1 MLREVK
7 LWDSATTH
15 PETMKFV
22 ASSKRWASTSLG
34 KSGDDAGADEEG
46 DDAGDTQQSNPAE
59 SASTSSSTPK
69 LPTTHNPLLPT
80 IYGQLCICAKSYQS
94 AICGLPYVWIYF
106 SLLTSGSDVVYLL
119 LAYDHFPDD
128 PVICLCL
135 AIASFGR
142 AMQRQA
148 DNRHHLIAQVR
159 IPPLRCS
166 QFGIHIPRLGD
177 GVPHT
182 VP

>member
-1 MLREVK
+1 MCEEL
-7 LWDSATTH
+7 
-15 PETMKFV
+15 
-22 ASSKRWASTSLG
+22 SKRNMWVAVRL
-34 KSGDDAGADEEG
+34 DLFFAADEWG
-46 DDAGDTQQSNPAE
+46 
-59 SASTSSSTPK
+59 
-69 LPTTHNPLLPT
+69 H
-80 IYGQLCICAKSYQS
+80 
-94 AICGLPYVWIYF
+94 
-106 SLLTSGSDVVYLL
+106 VVYLL

-159 IPPLRCS
+159 IPPLHCS
-166 QFGIHIPRLGD
+166 QFRIHIPRLGD